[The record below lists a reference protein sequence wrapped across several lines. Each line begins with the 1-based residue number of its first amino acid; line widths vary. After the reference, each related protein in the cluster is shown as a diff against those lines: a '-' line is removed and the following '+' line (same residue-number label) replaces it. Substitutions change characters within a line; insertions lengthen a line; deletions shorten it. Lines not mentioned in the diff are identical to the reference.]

1 MAGTVLSGLLVL
13 TLTLS
18 GIFMGGDL
26 LFVLLWWFALLT
38 VGWIFLPLTGKVF
51 GRFFDRGYLF
61 SKVTGIAVVS
71 YGVWLLSSLQIL
83 SFSFTAIVVSLC
95 AAVAVVFLLLRGGR
109 TLTSLVENHYKVF
122 IGEEALF
129 LCGLIVWSF
138 IRGLQP
144 DIYGLEKFMDYGLV
158 NAILRTD
165 TMPPQ
170 DMWFAGETINYYY
183 FGHFVCALLTRLTA
197 IKSSITYNLMIA
209 TLFSL
214 TFSLVFS
221 LAGNLIYLFGKQ
233 TLKKVIAGGLL
244 AAFLVTCGGNLH
256 TFMYAHLLP
265 LAKRVDLYQNEIKSY
280 WYPDA
285 TRYIGYN
292 PPTEDKTIHEFPC
305 YSFVVSDL
313 HGHVLNIPFVLTF
326 LAVLLAYFVRPHSET
341 GNHKKRKWW
350 YALPG
355 LPLFGAFMLALF
367 YMTSPWDLPIYLT
380 IAGVVLLCK
389 KCARYHFDWKSL
401 VTIVLRPLAVIFLSV
416 VMVLPFYLRFTPFTQ
431 GIGLVHARSPV
442 YQLMVL
448 WGYQLFFVVCFL
460 LLLLYERRKSYPRDE
475 KSAPG
480 KHVPTAF
487 SLTAPADL
495 FVLILSLDAVG
506 LIVMP
511 EIIYVKDIYLP
522 SFHRANTMF
531 KLTYQS
537 FIMFGIATGYSAVR
551 ILSWGGGSL
560 LHQFVN
566 ILLLFVLAL
575 PMLYPFQA
583 VKGYYGRPLPN
594 RYRGLDGLLFL
605 ERLYPGDFGAVQWL
619 NENTRGQPVI
629 LEANGDSYTDYGRIS
644 MATGLPTVQ
653 GWFVHEWLWRGN
665 ADMVSERGHE
675 VATVYESDDLSAT
688 KAILE
693 KYQIQYIIIG
703 KLERDAFKHLQ
714 EDKLMALGRKVFDR
728 GDTKVIQLDAGSG
741 IEHLQ
746 QTF

>member
-1 MAGTVLSGLLVL
+1 MAGTVLSGFLVL

-18 GIFMGGDL
+18 GIFMGRDL

-38 VGWIFLPLTGKVF
+38 IGWIFLPLTGRLF

-61 SKVTGIAVVS
+61 SKVTGLAVIS
-71 YGVWLLSSLQIL
+71 YGVWLLSSLQIVP
-83 SFSFTAIVVSLC
+83 FSFAAIIVCLCSAIPVVS
-95 AAVAVVFLLLRGGR
+95 LLLRGGP
-109 TLTSLVENHYKVF
+109 TLTALVKNHYKVF

-158 NAILRTD
+158 NAILRTGS
-165 TMPPQ
+165 MPPQ

-197 IKSSITYNLMIA
+197 IKASITYNLMIA

-221 LAGNLIYLFGKQ
+221 LAGNLVYLFGKQ

-256 TFMYAHLLP
+256 TFIYAHLLP
-265 LAKRVDLYQNEIKSY
+265 LAKRADLYQNEIKDY

-326 LAVLLAYFVRPHSET
+326 LAVLLAYFVGPVTET
-341 GNHKKRKWW
+341 GKDTRRKRW
-350 YALPG
+350 YPLPG
-355 LPLFGAFMLALF
+355 LPLLCAMMLALF
-367 YMTSPWDLPIYLT
+367 YMTSPWDLPVYLT
-380 IAGVVLLCK
+380 IAGCVVLCK
-389 KCARYHFDWKSL
+389 KCTHYHFDWKSL
-401 VTIVLRPLAVIFLSV
+401 VTIVLRPFVVIFMSV
-416 VMVLPFYLRFTPFTQ
+416 VMVLPFYLQFTPFAQ

-448 WGYQLFFVVCFL
+448 WGYQLFFVVCFV
-460 LLLLYERRKSYPRDE
+460 LLLLYERRTSYPREE
-475 KSAPG
+475 KSDPE
-480 KHVPTAF
+480 KHVPTAV
-487 SLTAPADL
+487 SSPAPADL
-495 FVLILSLDAVG
+495 FVLILSLAAVG

-511 EIIYVKDIYLP
+511 EIMYVKDIYLP

-551 ILSWGGGSL
+551 IFSRRGGGL
-560 LHQFVN
+560 LHHFVN
-566 ILLLFVLAL
+566 TLLLIVLAL

-583 VKGYYGRPLPN
+583 VKGYYGTPLPN

-665 ADMVSERGHE
+665 ADMVSERVHE
-675 VATVYESDDLSAT
+675 VATVYESDDLPAT
-688 KAILE
+688 KAILA

-703 KLERDAFKHLQ
+703 KLERDAFKHLK
-714 EDKLMALGRKVFDR
+714 EDKLTALGRKVFDR
-728 GDTKVIQLDAGSG
+728 EGTKVIQLDAGSG
-741 IEHLQ
+741 IAPLP
-746 QTF
+746 